1 MVSKEDCNKDIFEML
16 AVAIGCNFVS
26 DMRYEP
32 YNTLAKRVVIEKFD
46 LQDVPLKT
54 LSDLYNYLYRD
65 KVDFQTYEEAIS
77 AFENIKRT
85 FNRRNR
91 Q

>member
-1 MVSKEDCNKDIFEML
+1 MVKEGCNKDIFEML
-16 AVAIGCNFVS
+16 VVAIGCNFVS

-32 YNTLAKRVVIEKFD
+32 YNTLAKRVLNDMFD
-46 LQDVPLKT
+46 FKDVPLKT
-54 LSDLYNYLYRD
+54 LSDLYNYLYRV
-65 KVDFQTYEEAIS
+65 KVDFQTYEDAIS

-91 Q
+91 